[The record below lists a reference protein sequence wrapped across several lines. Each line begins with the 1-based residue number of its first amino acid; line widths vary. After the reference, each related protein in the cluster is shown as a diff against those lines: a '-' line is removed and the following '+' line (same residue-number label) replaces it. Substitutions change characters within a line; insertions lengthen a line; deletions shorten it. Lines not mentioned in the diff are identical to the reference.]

1 MLKPT
6 FLNICFSIFLK
17 YLIFYLLLMAINNE
31 FKLLQFSNIRNGQD
45 LFYYLWLVLFFPI
58 VDIILFSIPVYFS
71 LKIKTAI
78 GFSLVIGLILF
89 LEYSIY
95 AYFTSQKTFN
105 KDALIKTFI
114 SIILLLLFFYK
125 HIALKFKINN

>member
-1 MLKPT
+1 M
-6 FLNICFSIFLK
+6 
-17 YLIFYLLLMAINNE
+17 
-31 FKLLQFSNIRNGQD
+31 
-45 LFYYLWLVLFFPI
+45 
-58 VDIILFSIPVYFS
+58 FSIPVYFS